1 MTIEEA
7 IRHRHSVRK
16 YLDKPIS
23 EDIQRILMKAIEDA
37 VAESGLDIHLAI
49 DEPEA
54 FDCRL
59 AHYGRFSGVKNYISI
74 SFGKGMDEMAGYY
87 GERLVLL
94 AETLGLSTCWV
105 ALTYR
110 KASVKN
116 ARGKDRGIVISIGY
130 GAERGSAHRSKSFD
144 AVAKAR
150 CPIPDWFRNG
160 VESALLA
167 PTAINQQRFLFT
179 LIDEH
184 TVKAEARPGFWS
196 KVDLGIVKLHF
207 EIGAGKENFSW
218 K

>member
-16 YLDKPIS
+16 YLDKPIP
-23 EDIQRILMKAIEDA
+23 EDVQRILMKAIEDA
-37 VAESGLDIHLAI
+37 VAESGLDIHLVI

-59 AHYGRFSGVKNYISI
+59 AHYGRFSGVKNYISL

-94 AETLGLSTCWV
+94 AETLDLSTCWV

-110 KASVKN
+110 KASVKKT
-116 ARGKDRGIVISIGY
+116 RGKDRGIVISIGY

-144 AVAKAR
+144 SVAKAN

-160 VESALLA
+160 VEAALLA

-184 TVKAEARPGFWS
+184 AVKAEARPGFWS

-207 EIGAGKENFSW
+207 EIGAGKENFAW

>member
-16 YLDKPIS
+16 YLDKPIP
-23 EDIQRILMKAIEDA
+23 EDMQRILMKAIKDA

-59 AHYGRFSGVKNYISI
+59 AHYGRFSGVKNYISL
-74 SFGKGMDEMAGYY
+74 SFGKGLDEIAGYY

-110 KASVKN
+110 KASVKK
-116 ARGKDRGIVISIGY
+116 R
-130 GAERGSAHRSKSFD
+130 
-144 AVAKAR
+144 
-150 CPIPDWFRNG
+150 
-160 VESALLA
+160 
-167 PTAINQQRFLFT
+167 
-179 LIDEH
+179 
-184 TVKAEARPGFWS
+184 
-196 KVDLGIVKLHF
+196 
-207 EIGAGKENFSW
+207 
-218 K
+218 